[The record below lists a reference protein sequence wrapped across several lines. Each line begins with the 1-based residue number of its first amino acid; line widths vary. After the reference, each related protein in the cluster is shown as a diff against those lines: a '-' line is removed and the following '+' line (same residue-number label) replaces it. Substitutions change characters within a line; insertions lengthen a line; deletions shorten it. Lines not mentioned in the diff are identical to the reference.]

1 MTNDLE
7 WIRKAWQL
15 YFEFGDSKDID
26 YMHDTMEK
34 LIAIIY
40 QQNKT
45 AYPHCVVCGKV
56 IHVAVFKNEIYNRQW
71 YCEDCKYELDNYM
84 KSLDEY
90 YNAMNKKSD

>member
-34 LIAIIY
+34 LIDIIY

-45 AYPHCVVCGKV
+45 AYPHCVMCGKV
-56 IHVAVFKNEIYNRQW
+56 IHIPVSKTDIAHNYF
-71 YCEDCKYELDNYM
+71 YCDDCKKEYEA
-84 KSLDEY
+84 SLNDY

>member
-34 LIAIIY
+34 LIDIIY

-45 AYPHCVVCGKV
+45 AYPHCVMCGKV
-56 IHVAVFKNEIYNRQW
+56 IHVQVFKTEINRINF
-71 YCEDCKYELDNYM
+71 YCDDCKNELDNYM
-84 KSLDEY
+84 SSLNNY
-90 YNAMNKKSD
+90 YNTMNKSD

>member
-84 KSLDEY
+84 KSLDDY
-90 YNAMNKKSD
+90 YNAMNKRE